1 MSDSDTAYGLLLAG
15 LELMAAVEAGDDYL
29 LAANVSGHK
38 ADGASDGCADNGF
51 PDAEALFVGG
61 EGCAA
66 ALRTA
71 GDSRRLVLHNA
82 ASGVYLCL
90 VFWGEVERI
99 GILLILAVVRI

>member
-1 MSDSDTAYGLLLAG
+1 MSDSDTACGLLLAG

-29 LAANVSGHK
+29 LAANVAGNK
-38 ADGASDGCADNGF
+38 ADGSCDSGANDALAD
-51 PDAEALFVGG
+51 AIALFVGG

-99 GILLILAVVRI
+99 RILLILAVVRI